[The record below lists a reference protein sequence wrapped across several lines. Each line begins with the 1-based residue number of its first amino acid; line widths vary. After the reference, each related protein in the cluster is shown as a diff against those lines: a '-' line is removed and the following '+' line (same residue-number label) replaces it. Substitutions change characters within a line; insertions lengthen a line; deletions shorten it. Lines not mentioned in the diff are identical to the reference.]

1 MSDST
6 SILDLPTDPIGG
18 GSGSNNISLSATEN
32 NKVQQ
37 TQMPPLSN
45 QIPSPNGL
53 SLDQTTISQ
62 IVNGLQQA
70 SMTGITQLSSRDIPM
85 NTTSISTD
93 PQIQP
98 NYVPPPINNIDYI
111 KNYEQTSDIID
122 HYDKNMARQH
132 SIDEMYNE
140 IQTPLLLVVLYF
152 LFQLPFVKK
161 HLYSYFPVLFS
172 KDGNLNI
179 NGLLFT
185 STLFGLLFYI
195 LNKIT
200 EQFAVF

>member
-140 IQTPLLLVVLYF
+140 IQTPLLLIVLYF

-161 HLYSYFPVLFS
+161 HLYMYFPVLFS
-172 KDGNLNI
+172 TDGNLNI

>member
-6 SILDLPTDPIGG
+6 SILDLPTDPVGG
-18 GSGSNNISLSATEN
+18 GNISNNISLTATEN
-32 NKVQQ
+32 NIVQPQ
-37 TQMPPLSN
+37 IQQLSN
-45 QIPSPNGL
+45 QIPSSNSF

-70 SMTGITQLSSRDIPM
+70 SISGITQLSSRDIPM
-85 NTTSISTD
+85 NTTNISTD

-98 NYVPPPINNIDYI
+98 NYVPPTPVNNIDYI
-111 KNYEQTSDIID
+111 KNYEDSSDIVNQ
-122 HYDKNMARQH
+122 YEKNMSRQN

-140 IQTPLLLVVLYF
+140 IQTPFLLIVLYF

-161 HLYSYFPVLFS
+161 ILYSYFPVLFS
-172 KDGNLNI
+172 KDGNLNL
-179 NGLLFT
+179 NGLIFT
-185 STLFGLLFYI
+185 SILFGLIFYI

>member
-6 SILDLPTDPIGG
+6 SILDLPTDPVGG
-18 GSGSNNISLSATEN
+18 GNVSNNISLTATEN
-32 NKVQQ
+32 NIVQPQ
-37 TQMPPLSN
+37 IQQLSN
-45 QIPSPNGL
+45 QIPSSNSL

-70 SMTGITQLSSRDIPM
+70 SISGITQLSSRDIPM

-98 NYVPPPINNIDYI
+98 NYIPPTHVNNIDYI
-111 KNYEQTSDIID
+111 KNYEDSSDIVNQ
-122 HYDKNMARQH
+122 YEKNMSRQN

-140 IQTPLLLVVLYF
+140 IQTPFLLIVLYF
-152 LFQLPFVKK
+152 LFQLPIVKK
-161 HLYSYFPVLFS
+161 ILYSYFPVLFS
-172 KDGNLNI
+172 KDGNLNL

-185 STLFGLLFYI
+185 SILFGLIFYI

>member
-6 SILDLPTDPIGG
+6 SILDLPTDPIGSG
-18 GSGSNNISLSATEN
+18 NGSNNISLIASEN
-32 NKVQQ
+32 IKVPP
-37 TQMPPLSN
+37 QMQPLTN
-45 QIPSPNGL
+45 QIPSSNGL

-70 SMTGITQLSSRDIPM
+70 SITGITQLSSRDIPM
-85 NTTSISTD
+85 NTTNISTD

-140 IQTPLLLVVLYF
+140 IQTPLLLIVLYF

-161 HLYSYFPVLFS
+161 HLYRYFPVLFS
-172 KDGNLNI
+172 TDGNLNI